1 MKTVNRVEGRCHL
14 HDALDF
20 LRDSRLHNNS
30 PRRFMRGEVMKKVLM
45 LSLYALVI
53 LGCVFST
60 TFEMYQPVDDF
71 GDPVGEKIVKSK
83 ALNGTYKTASVQDGK
98 ISYTITI
105 QNGGVIQIRIVEA
118 GNIGNLLGSVSTRG
132 TFSVIIRPDS
142 GPDVTT
148 TAAIKQ
154 GDDKKYNVLQFS
166 GASALAAFTD
176 HNSIRIVIKNDRV
189 TYSLGTVDT
198 SEVEGIYY
206 NKALNNL
213 IDSLLASKNY
223 DEVIHLIDAEG
234 DTETAAYYGLPKKL
248 GQAKMALGILEIGGR
263 GPAGGW
269 IFYDCDEDNST
280 GNADGLISSEC
291 GWRFLEAAPSDIGR
305 YTFGYYRTDVTNN
318 KVGTSQAIGS
328 GSYNT
333 ERLVKYMDIEGKAY
347 SYSYWGSTKTEEYP
361 AKKCL
366 DYTYGGYDDWFL
378 PSRDELC
385 EMYKA
390 LKCQGGTNHGG
401 WCPDSTHAATST
413 EATRNSF
420 ENYYY
425 WSSSESNHN
434 YAWGQSFGNGD
445 DYPKERYGEYYVR
458 AVRAF

>member
-1 MKTVNRVEGRCHL
+1 M
-14 HDALDF
+14 
-20 LRDSRLHNNS
+20 
-30 PRRFMRGEVMKKVLM
+30 MKKVLM

-98 ISYTITI
+98 ISYTIAI
-105 QNGGVIQIRIVEA
+105 QYGVIQIRIVEA
-118 GNIGNLLGSVSTRG
+118 GNTGNLIGAMSTSD

-142 GPDVTT
+142 GPDVTK

-206 NKALNNL
+206 NKALNNQ

-223 DEVIHLIDAEG
+223 EEVIRLIDAEG
-234 DTETAAYYGLPKKL
+234 DTETSAYYGFSKKL
-248 GQAKMALGILEIGGR
+248 SQAKKALGIKEIGDR

-291 GWRFLEAAPSDIGR
+291 GWRYLEAAPSDIGI
-305 YTFGYYRTDVTNN
+305 YESYGFGYYRPDGTNN
-318 KVGTSQAIGS
+318 MVGTSQAIGS
-328 GSYNT
+328 GRYNT
-333 ERLVKYMDIEGKAY
+333 ERLVEYMDIEGKAY
-347 SYSYWGSTKTEEYP
+347 SDSSGTATAEYA

-366 DYTYGGYDDWFL
+366 DYSYGGYDDWFL
-378 PSRDELC
+378 PSKDELNL
-385 EMYKA
+385 MYHNLQK
-390 LKCQGGTNHGG
+390 QGLGSFAN
-401 WCPDSTHAATST
+401 DSYS
-413 EATRNSF
+413 
-420 ENYYY
+420 YY
-425 WSSSESNHN
+425 WSSSEYDIYGAWRRNFNGGSQDNIYNRHN
-434 YAWGQSFGNGD
+434 
-445 DYPKERYGEYYVR
+445 EVYVR

>member
-1 MKTVNRVEGRCHL
+1 M
-14 HDALDF
+14 
-20 LRDSRLHNNS
+20 
-30 PRRFMRGEVMKKVLM
+30 MKKVLM

-71 GDPVGEKIVKSK
+71 GDPVGKKIVKSK

-98 ISYTITI
+98 ISYTIAI
-105 QNGGVIQIRIVEA
+105 QNGGVIQIRIVED
-118 GNIGNLLGSVSTRG
+118 GIIGNLIGAVPTSD

-206 NKALNNL
+206 NKALNNQ

-223 DEVIHLIDAEG
+223 EEVIRLIDAEG
-234 DTETAAYYGLPKKL
+234 DTETSAYYGFSKKL
-248 GQAKMALGILEIGGR
+248 SQAKMALGILEIGDR

-291 GWRFLEAAPSDIGR
+291 GWRYLEAAPSDIGR
-305 YTFGYYRTDVTNN
+305 YAFGYYRPDGTNN
-318 KVGTSQAIGS
+318 TMVGTSQAIGS
-328 GSYNT
+328 GRYNT
-333 ERLVKYMDIEGKAY
+333 ERLVEYMDIEGEAYFFSSGTTKA
-347 SYSYWGSTKTEEYP
+347 EYA
-361 AKKCL
+361 AKKCF
-366 DYTYGGYDDWFL
+366 DYSYGGYDDWFL
-378 PSRDELC
+378 PSKDELNL
-385 EMYKA
+385 MYQNLHKRGLGSFA
-390 LKCQGGTNHGG
+390 TNN
-401 WCPDSTHAATST
+401 PYYD
-413 EATRNSF
+413 
-420 ENYYY
+420 YY
-425 WSSSESNHN
+425 WSSSEDNSKK
-434 YAWGQSFGNGD
+434 AWKYNFFFGEPSSYLRSDLYDN
-445 DYPKERYGEYYVR
+445 YYVR

>member
-1 MKTVNRVEGRCHL
+1 
-14 HDALDF
+14 
-20 LRDSRLHNNS
+20 
-30 PRRFMRGEVMKKVLM
+30 MKKVLM

-98 ISYTITI
+98 ISYTIAI
-105 QNGGVIQIRIVEA
+105 QNGGVIQIRIEDA
-118 GNIGNLLGSVSTRG
+118 GNIGILIGAVSTSD

-166 GASALAAFTD
+166 GSSALAAFTD
-176 HNSIRIVIKNDRV
+176 HKSIRIVIKNDRV
-189 TYSLGTVDT
+189 TYSLGVVDT
-198 SEVEGIYY
+198 SEVEGLYY
-206 NKALNNL
+206 DKALNNQ

-223 DEVIHLIDAEG
+223 EEVIRVINAEG
-234 DTETAAYYGLPKKL
+234 YTETAAYYGLSKKL
-248 GQAKMALGILEIGGR
+248 GQAKRALGIIEIGDR

-291 GWRFLEAAPSDIGR
+291 GWRYLEAAPSDIGD
-305 YTFGYYRTDVTNN
+305 YAFGYYMPDGTNYIV
-318 KVGTSQAIGS
+318 VGTAEAIGA
-328 GSYNT
+328 GRNNT
-333 ERLVKYMDIEGKAY
+333 ERLVEYMDIEGKAY
-347 SYSYWGSTKTEEYP
+347 SGSWGATTVEYA

-366 DYTYGGYDDWFL
+366 DYSYGGYDDWFL
-378 PSRDELC
+378 PSKDELC
-385 EMYKA
+385 EMFKA
-390 LKCQGGTNHGG
+390 LKCPGGTNHESE
-401 WCPDSTHAATST
+401 CPDGTHAATST
-413 EATRNSF
+413 RETRTSF
-420 ENYYY
+420 EYNIY
-425 WSSSESNHN
+425 WSSSEDDSIF
-434 YAWGQSFGNGD
+434 AWMQNFGNGGRRTHNLD
-445 DYPKERYGEYYVR
+445 GSYRRGTYNVR
-458 AVRAF
+458 PVRAF

>member
-1 MKTVNRVEGRCHL
+1 M
-14 HDALDF
+14 
-20 LRDSRLHNNS
+20 
-30 PRRFMRGEVMKKVLM
+30 MKKVLM

-71 GDPVGEKIVKSK
+71 GDPVGKKIVKSK

-98 ISYTITI
+98 ISYTIAI
-105 QNGGVIQIRIVEA
+105 QYGVIQIRIVEA
-118 GNIGNLLGSVSTRG
+118 GNTGNLIGAMSTSD

-148 TAAIKQ
+148 TAVITQ
-154 GDDKKYNVLQFS
+154 GDDKKYNVLLFLGS
-166 GASALAAFTD
+166 SALAAFTD

-198 SEVEGIYY
+198 SEVEGLYY
-206 NKALNNL
+206 NKALNNQ

-223 DEVIHLIDAEG
+223 DDVIRLIKAEG
-234 DTETAAYYGLPKKL
+234 DTETAAYYGFSKKL
-248 GQAKMALGILEIGGR
+248 SQAKKALGIKEIGDR

-291 GWRFLEAAPSDIGR
+291 GWRYLEAAPSDIGI
-305 YTFGYYRTDVTNN
+305 YESYGFGYYRPDGTNN
-318 KVGTSQAIGS
+318 MVGTSQAIGS
-328 GSYNT
+328 GRYNT
-333 ERLVKYMDIEGKAY
+333 ERLVEYMDIEGKAY
-347 SYSYWGSTKTEEYP
+347 SDSSGTATAEYA

-366 DYTYGGYDDWFL
+366 DYSYGGYDDWFL
-378 PSRDELC
+378 PSKDELNL
-385 EMYKA
+385 MYHNLQK
-390 LKCQGGTNHGG
+390 QGLGSFAN
-401 WCPDSTHAATST
+401 DSYS
-413 EATRNSF
+413 
-420 ENYYY
+420 YY
-425 WSSSESNHN
+425 WSSSEYDIYGAWRRNFNGGSQDNIYNRHN
-434 YAWGQSFGNGD
+434 
-445 DYPKERYGEYYVR
+445 EVYVR